1 MMSILIIFVVLYA
14 HGINSISMNIYD
26 MSKEDYEA
34 KILMHLDP
42 IPMLEATRSRKAYQ
56 PMEGS
61 YGAVPDA
68 FDWRDH
74 GAVTPVKNQ
83 EACGT
88 CWAFSTTGN
97 LEGQWFL
104 HNNNSSAAITALSE
118 EFLSDCDANDCGM
131 FGGWPYLAMQY
142 IISRGGIPSEEDYPY
157 CCDCDTYG
165 PDCFPCMASNYNK
178 TMCGNHDDLYCNTT
192 WNTAHCPATDWQPT
206 AVIKDWMAISQDEK
220 EIAIALYNI
229 GPLSALMNAET
240 LQRYKGGVFDPKA
253 CDPSDLDHGV
263 LIVGYGDEDGTPFW
277 IVKNSWGAKWGE
289 DGYFRIVRGS
299 GKCGINTAIVTGC
312 VDKCQTNQTF

>member
-56 PMEGS
+56 PMEES
-61 YGAVPDA
+61 HGAVPDA

-131 FGGWPYLAMQY
+131 FGGWPYLA
-142 IISRGGIPSEEDYPY
+142 
-157 CCDCDTYG
+157 
-165 PDCFPCMASNYNK
+165 
-178 TMCGNHDDLYCNTT
+178 
-192 WNTAHCPATDWQPT
+192 
-206 AVIKDWMAISQDEK
+206 
-220 EIAIALYNI
+220 
-229 GPLSALMNAET
+229 
-240 LQRYKGGVFDPKA
+240 
-253 CDPSDLDHGV
+253 
-263 LIVGYGDEDGTPFW
+263 
-277 IVKNSWGAKWGE
+277 
-289 DGYFRIVRGS
+289 
-299 GKCGINTAIVTGC
+299 
-312 VDKCQTNQTF
+312 